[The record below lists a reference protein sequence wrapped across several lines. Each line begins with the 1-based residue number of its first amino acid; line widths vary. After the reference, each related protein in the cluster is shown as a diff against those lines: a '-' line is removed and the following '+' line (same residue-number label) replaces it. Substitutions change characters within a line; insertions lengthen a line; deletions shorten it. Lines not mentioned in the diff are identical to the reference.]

1 VNSIRARAAAASQGC
16 GSADTTITSRYA
28 SCAGD
33 TRLAV
38 PLQANALNTLD
49 SLQTAWAKYKIGLYT
64 TPWTV
69 QATARQ
75 AVHYERRLE
84 LAMEGQRFFDLRR
97 WGGSDS
103 VVTNYINKEKTR
115 VPYLTLAAAYS
126 LPKFLYYP
134 IPSVQIELSRV
145 GTEDRLKQNPG
156 W

>member
-1 VNSIRARAAAASQGC
+1 MHANL
-16 GSADTTITSRYA
+16 
-28 SCAGD
+28 AG
-33 TRLAV
+33 
-38 PLQANALNTLD
+38 TLD
-49 SLQTAWAKYKIGLYT
+49 TLQTPWAKYKIGLYT

-84 LAMEGQRFFDLRR
+84 LAMEGQRYFDLRR

-103 VVTNYINKEKTR
+103 VITNYINKEKSR
-115 VPYLTLAAAYS
+115 IPYLTLATPYT

-134 IPSVQIELSRV
+134 IPTVQIELSRV
-145 GTEDRLKQNPG
+145 GTEDRLVQNPG